1 MTPSQP
7 QITSTAHALRFH
19 QLSSRD
25 FERPCLWLVER
36 EGYGRVE
43 NLDGREA
50 QYPSE

>member
-7 QITSTAHALRFH
+7 QITSTAHTLPFDRP
-19 QLSSRD
+19 SPRD

-50 QYPSE
+50 